1 MYVEVCWEKTMS
13 KCHTSLKSQNTKE
26 NLRIQ
31 INPCFNEHFNELSLS
46 PGCLFNE
53 LSLSPGCLFT
63 KLTSFCDN
71 QIPFR
76 LKKKTVP
83 QVHGT
88 IFQQIDK
95 NRTPRAQLDIIEEL
109 EQFFPIEY
117 LNDIQ
122 LTHQKDQKEEIKFKI
137 QMVSKSGLGM

>member
-31 INPCFNEHFNELSLS
+31 INPCFNEH
-46 PGCLFNE
+46 FNE